1 MTSKALRWVALT
13 ATGEV
18 LDRPGRLYYVRLAAT
33 GAASAILRDSAD
45 ATGPVLLG
53 LALAAAGADDWPKA
67 PVSLNFL
74 HGLHA
79 TLTGTATLS
88 VGWETD

>member
-1 MTSKALRWVALT
+1 MTSRALRWTTLT
-13 ATGEV
+13 ATGVAVE
-18 LDRPGRLYYVRLAAT
+18 RPGRLYYARLVAT
-33 GAASAILRDSAD
+33 GAASAILRDSED

-53 LALAAAGADDWPKA
+53 LATGAAGADDWPRV

-79 TLTGTATLS
+79 TLTGAGTLS
-88 VGWETD
+88 LGWETD